1 MQNRQTS
8 SSRSGSQYREERSS
22 RSDSRTDRA
31 GAARSSKA
39 RAGSARSSDRSGSR
53 GESSRGRGSRD
64 LDVRDFREQDM
75 RGEGR
80 GRESARAARSY
91 SEGGNRTS
99 RNSDD
104 SSSRRGGSTREREAH
119 VGSSNRGFSPRK
131 GQGLGSS
138 WMADRVASSSLPF
151 ATVAPVLCIVV
162 VVLIAIFLVTSIGSC
177 VSSANNSSQGDAS
190 QADQMEISYTPSVQA
205 IDGVSDPGTNVQ
217 GISLADSNANYVPQL
232 SEEGAAQ
239 VRDAISA
246 ITANNKAVGFAFIDL
261 QTGSGYVY
269 NLDQRVYGASSFKGH
284 VLIYG
289 CQQAL
294 ETGKRAFHG

>member
-1 MQNRQTS
+1 MRS
-8 SSRSGSQYREERSS
+8 SSRSGGRDE
-22 RSDSRTDRA
+22 
-31 GAARSSKA
+31 
-39 RAGSARSSDRSGSR
+39 SA
-53 GESSRGRGSRD
+53 RGRGSRD
-64 LDVRDFREQDM
+64 HEERDFHDHDVRGARSERQM
-75 RGEGR
+75 RGKRHGHESARAKHDVCSEQR

-104 SSSRRGGSTREREAH
+104 SSSR
-119 VGSSNRGFSPRK
+119 RGFSPRK

-294 ETGKRAFHG
+294 ETGKTSISRVNSSAFCVAFVHEYLYYACQRHVFSPLLGS